1 MKDKI
6 LIFIIGLLVGAIIST
21 GAFYIY
27 SKSNACDCSNTNT
40 QMNGG
45 TPPEMPSGQ
54 NNGQPPEKPDG
65 NGGMPW
71 GMWNQSNSVTYSWA
85 NVISSTTTASNKT
98 YSSTTS
104 SQNALLV
111 EGWSSTLTNITVN
124 KSWDSDRKSTRL
136 NSSH

>member
-65 NGGMPW
+65 DNNNNGQQPEKTSD
-71 GMWNQSNSVTYSWA
+71 NNTQESN
-85 NVISSTTTASNKT
+85 
-98 YSSTTS
+98 
-104 SQNALLV
+104 
-111 EGWSSTLTNITVN
+111 
-124 KSWDSDRKSTRL
+124 
-136 NSSH
+136 